1 MTIKFNLLKNDFWLN
16 IKNYKMLK
24 IQIQSYVLLI
34 EWMLQISWNHERN
47 YLIFSILLNKNYRHL
62 HIFFK
67 KMITLFD

>member
-1 MTIKFNLLKNDFWLN
+1 MTIKFNLLKNNFWLN
-16 IKNYKMLK
+16 IKNYKMLR

-47 YLIFSILLNKNYRHL
+47 YSTFYLNKNYGHL